1 MRYEQQRL
9 RVGTVSLYNRAPMV
23 ICCPIFRQIA
33 LIARDAM
40 VRCIQLVPKPRRR
53 HPMPT
58 RTQKTETLPA
68 RYRGLTAK
76 QARALL
82 EIDELA
88 RGAHDAKLVKEV
100 ACRYVTDLGTALTV
114 EGKRGYAMEAEA
126 AGMNGV
132 AYAWYQ
138 MIADAPDA
146 TAAERGLFR
155 AFLVRVG
162 WIEEAKKRGY
172 ELTPE
177 ELRPVAERRLR
188 EARGG
193 DFDNLLPSALDIFV
207 QLRDR
212 DGIACVLRR
221 AVQLGRHDVAARA
234 AKDLGRPL
242 SQREL
247 LRIARHTLKHDTMYF
262 RDAAAY
268 IAEHGL
274 HVLYRPL
281 IEQMAGCVWVSF
293 AQLTQWARRLDIPLT
308 IRLLERFYRAQ
319 DRDRSHSTEDLVAS
333 AHALARKSPAWRRR
347 LPQIY
352 ARCRAWAVAWKQP
365 ELAERYGRKCGQP
378 LTIAELREMAEYF
391 SHSGH
396 AHLDWARAGRAFCL
410 RLAAE
415 RIAGTT
421 GPTPTSPPE
430 HEDAAA
436 A

>member
-1 MRYEQQRL
+1 MLKRTPKA
-9 RVGTVSLYNRAPMV
+9 GAP
-23 ICCPIFRQIA
+23 
-33 LIARDAM
+33 
-40 VRCIQLVPKPRRR
+40 
-53 HPMPT
+53 
-58 RTQKTETLPA
+58 PA
-68 RYRGLTAK
+68 RYHGLTTK

-88 RGAHDAKLVKEV
+88 RDAHDAELVREV
-100 ACRYVTDLGTALTV
+100 ERRYVKDLGTTLTGD
-114 EGKRGYAMEAEA
+114 GKRGYAEEAEA
-126 AGMNGV
+126 VGKNGV

-146 TAAERGLFR
+146 TAMERGLFR

-172 ELTPE
+172 ELTPD
-177 ELRPVAERRLR
+177 ELRPVAGRRLR
-188 EARGG
+188 EAEASDSDGR
-193 DFDNLLPSALDIFV
+193 LRSALDIFG

-212 DGIACVLRR
+212 DGIERVLRR
-221 AVQLGRHDVAARA
+221 AVQLGCHDVAARA
-234 AKDLGRPL
+234 AKDLDRQL

-247 LRIARHTLKHDTMYF
+247 LRLARYLLRHDTMYF

-281 IEQMAGCVWVSF
+281 IEKMAGCVWVSF

-308 IRLLERFYRAQ
+308 IQLLERFHRTQ
-319 DRDRSHSTEDLVAS
+319 DRDRSHSSEDLVAS
-333 AHALARKSPAWRRR
+333 AHALARESPAWRRR

-391 SHSGH
+391 SHSDI

-410 RLAAE
+410 RLASE
-415 RIAGTT
+415 RIAEAT
-421 GPTPTSPPE
+421 GPTPTNPPA
-430 HEDAAA
+430 HEATAAA